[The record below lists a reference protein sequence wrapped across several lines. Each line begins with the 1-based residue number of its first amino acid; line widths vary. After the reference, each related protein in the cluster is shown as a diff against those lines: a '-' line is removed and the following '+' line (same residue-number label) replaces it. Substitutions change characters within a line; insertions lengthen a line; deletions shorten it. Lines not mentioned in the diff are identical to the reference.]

1 MSIARAR
8 IEQAR
13 PLILA
18 QKARELVRREIAKG
32 CQPDLARQPVA
43 LEPAFEPLILAR
55 DRLAAICGPPMLPEH
70 PPSLDDVV
78 RRQVWIS
85 PDQKFDW
92 RRSEL
97 FLRQICSVAHRVGLE
112 ITGNQEQILITILC
126 HRADWAVVSAAFY
139 GGFERCELSMPLADP
154 LSTMPPGAWDELA
167 LYDYFPP
174 PPYSHLLT
182 RPEELHVSPFEP
194 LITAISGLPADA
206 LGIYQALFQP
216 VPATHDWHRNVQIL
230 LDLEY
235 AIKLMDGLQLP
246 QRYAQE
252 GPSGDRHHMAGQVE
266 TKAHNDRPF
275 YALALRVAVVGA
287 GERGA
292 QLLRSVATFGNLFQ
306 HGGRPLNH
314 LTEAEYASVLSRE
327 QLREMFLLGLTYR
340 PGFIVNSWELAGP
353 VHIPPTQFME
363 QRRIAFETLETLP
376 IRGAALAEGT
386 RIGTCN
392 YAGRAIPVHI
402 PHRLRGRHTHL
413 IGRSDMGKS
422 STMERMILDDLAK
435 GFGVAVLDPHGD
447 LVERLLGL
455 LPEHEIERII
465 YFNPGDRDWVPLWN
479 PLQPISGQDIG
490 RTADDLVG
498 AFKSFV
504 IHWGDRLEHLLRHA
518 FFAFLHLPG
527 STFLDVANI
536 LQNKSPYAE
545 RMRGV
550 FLDAIDNE
558 VARRFW
564 LYDFKNYGKDDLGPP
579 RNKLSKLLVNQTV
592 SLMLSQPD
600 CAFNFR
606 DVMDKGMIFLAD
618 LSSVGSEVREVLG
631 CLMLS
636 LLHQTAISRSDTM
649 PAKRRPF
656 RVYCDEAH
664 RFMTDALEDLIAETR
679 KYQVGLTLAHQYM
692 KQFGSRK
699 TDALSSM
706 GATVIF
712 NVNTKDARHLV
723 DDLRGLV
730 DIEDLITLELGEAI
744 LRADTEVV
752 RVATFVPPDIP
763 EENCRERIIAE
774 SRRRYYKPAHSV
786 REAIRRRCGPWS
798 GSCGIPPSPTSG
810 VADGVVE
817 QLTYDVFP

>member
-1 MSIARAR
+1 MSIERML

-18 QKARELVRREIAKG
+18 RQARELVGHEMAKG
-32 CQPDLARQPVA
+32 CRPELARQPVA
-43 LEPAFEPLILAR
+43 LEPAFQPLTLAR
-55 DRLAAICGPPMLPEH
+55 SQSQADGGASMVPER
-70 PPSLDDVV
+70 PPSPDEVV

-85 PDQKFDW
+85 PEQKFDW

-97 FLRQICSVAHRVGLE
+97 FCRQLCCVSHRVGLE

-126 HRADWAVVSAAFY
+126 HCADLAVVSAAFY
-139 GGFERCELSMPLADP
+139 GEFDRCELSVPPADP
-154 LSTMPPGAWDELA
+154 LAAMPPDAWQELA
-167 LYDYFPP
+167 LRDYFPP

-182 RPEELHVSPFEP
+182 RPEELYVSPFEP
-194 LITAISGLPADA
+194 LITAMARIPAEA
-206 LGIYQALFQP
+206 LGVYQALFQP
-216 VPATHDWHRNVQIL
+216 VPPTHNWHRNVQVL

-235 AIKLMDGLQLP
+235 AIKLMDGLQPP

-275 YALALRVAVVGA
+275 YALALRMAVIGGGQRSV
-287 GERGA
+287 
-292 QLLRSVATFGNLFQ
+292 QLLRTVATVGHLFQ

-314 LTEAEYASVLSRE
+314 LSRADYASVLSCT
-327 QLREMFLLGLTYR
+327 QMREMFLLGLTYR

-363 QRRIAFETLETLP
+363 HRRIAFQTLETLP
-376 IRGAALAEGT
+376 VRSGSLAAGT
-386 RIGTCN
+386 AIGTCN
-392 YAGRAIPVHI
+392 YAGTPVAVHI

-422 STMERMILDDLAK
+422 SLMERMILDDVGR

-455 LPEHEIERII
+455 LPEREIDRVIH
-465 YFNPGDRDWVPLWN
+465 FNPGDRDWVPLWN
-479 PLQPISGQDIG
+479 PLQPVVGQDIG

-504 IHWGDRLEHLLRHA
+504 THWGDRLEHLLRHA

-527 STFLDVANI
+527 STLLDVANI

-545 RMRGV
+545 GMRSV
-550 FLDAIDNE
+550 FLDTIDNQ

-592 SLMLSQPD
+592 SLMLSQPES
-600 CAFNFR
+600 AFNFR
-606 DVMDKGMIFLAD
+606 EVMDQGMILLAD
-618 LSSVGSEVREVLG
+618 LSAVGSEVREVLG
-631 CLMLS
+631 CLILS
-636 LLHQTAISRSDTM
+636 LLHLTALSRSDTA
-649 PAKRRPF
+649 PEERRPF
-656 RVYCDEAH
+656 HTYCDEAH
-664 RFMTDALEDLIAETR
+664 RFITDALEDLIAETR
-679 KYQVGLTLAHQYM
+679 KYRVGLTLAHQYM
-692 KQFGSRK
+692 KQFSTRK

-706 GATVIF
+706 GATVAF
-712 NVNTKDARHLV
+712 NVNTKDARQLV

-730 DIEDLITLELGEAI
+730 EVEDLITLELGEAI
-744 LRADTEVV
+744 LRADTEIV
-752 RVATFVPPDIP
+752 RFRTFQPPDIP
-763 EENCRERIIAE
+763 KENYRERILRE
-774 SRRRYYKPAHSV
+774 SRRRFCKPTLEV
-786 REAIRRRCGPWS
+786 RQAIRGHCAPWS
-798 GSCGIPPSPTSG
+798 GSNSLPPVLSG
-810 VADGVVE
+810 ADGPVE
-817 QLTYDVFP
+817 DLRYDVFP